1 MFHVLFFCFFL
12 TGLEKM
18 GFAYALQLYIFTLR
32 NFSIYRVLY
41 IYALNKIKVGQEY
54 SPRFLQRFINNSM
67 IFLFWGSNRRFKFK
81 SPTQSLT
88 LNRWFKLGPDEVSLG
103 TWLKLI
109 TFGTRIHKH

>member
-1 MFHVLFFCFFL
+1 MHCSSISLLSGIF
-12 TGLEKM
+12 
-18 GFAYALQLYIFTLR
+18 LYIE
-32 NFSIYRVLY
+32 LY
-41 IYALNKIKVGQEY
+41 IYELNKIKVGQEY